1 MKLFT
6 ASRISNGN
14 SIFPMEIIIEDVGV
28 TIKKPG
34 LIRAYEKT
42 ISYNTISSV
51 ELHTPILGFTKIKI
65 NTIGMD
71 SVLAE
76 GFERFDA
83 ETIKSLI
90 YEYKKIWK

>member
-14 SIFPMEIIIEDVGV
+14 AIFPMEIIIEDVGV

-65 NTIGMD
+65 NTIGID

-83 ETIKSLI
+83 EQIKSLI

>member
-1 MKLFT
+1 MKLFV
-6 ASRISNGN
+6 ANRLSNGN
-14 SIFPMEIIIEDVGV
+14 AIFPLEIIIDDVGI
-28 TIKKPG
+28 TIRKPG

-42 ISYNTISSV
+42 ISYNIISSV

-65 NTIGMD
+65 NSIGFD

-83 ETIKSLI
+83 EQIKSLI
-90 YEYKKIWK
+90 YEYKKLWK

>member
-6 ASRISNGN
+6 TNRLSNGN
-14 SIFPMEIIIEDVGV
+14 GLFPLEIIIDDVGV

-65 NTIGMD
+65 NTIGID

-83 ETIKSLI
+83 EQIKSLI